1 MKVESRGGV
10 LIWFLAIDE
19 FGGKIGGMNELLQ
32 APPEIYRKVV
42 VLKDLYGTTSSCV
55 RGPRGTNRGMSLNA
69 IIGRVKMARTAGAKE
84 EEIRDAILRGIT
96 DPPNRIPER
105 VEEVR
110 RRFLERDL
118 PEPAN

>member
-1 MKVESRGGV
+1 
-10 LIWFLAIDE
+10 
-19 FGGKIGGMNELLQ
+19 
-32 APPEIYRKVV
+32 
-42 VLKDLYGTTSSCV
+42 
-55 RGPRGTNRGMSLNA
+55 MSLNA
-69 IIGRVKMARTAGAKE
+69 IIGRVKMARAAGAKE

-96 DPPNRIPER
+96 DPPNAIPER

>member
-1 MKVESRGGV
+1 
-10 LIWFLAIDE
+10 
-19 FGGKIGGMNELLQ
+19 
-32 APPEIYRKVV
+32 
-42 VLKDLYGTTSSCV
+42 
-55 RGPRGTNRGMSLNA
+55 MSLNA